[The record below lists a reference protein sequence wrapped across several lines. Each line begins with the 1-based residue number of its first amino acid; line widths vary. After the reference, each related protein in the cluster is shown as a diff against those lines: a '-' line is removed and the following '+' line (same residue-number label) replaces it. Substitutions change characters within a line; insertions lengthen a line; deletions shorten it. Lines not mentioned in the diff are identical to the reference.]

1 MNFDE
6 KIYVAG
12 HLGMVGSSIIKKL
25 REKGFLNI
33 DVRTR
38 AELDLTN
45 QKDVHNFLKEESPD
59 YVVIAAAKVGG
70 IHANNNYPAAFI
82 YQNLMIE
89 INLKDIK

>member
-12 HLGMVGSSIIKKL
+12 HLGLVGSAIVTKL
-25 REKGFLNI
+25 SQKGFLNI

-45 QKDVHNFLKEESPD
+45 QKDVDNFLQKESSD
-59 YVVIAAAKVGG
+59 
-70 IHANNNYPAAFI
+70 
-82 YQNLMIE
+82 L
-89 INLKDIK
+89 IKSFFNKLCIWR